1 MSSNSHLCM
10 IMKAG
15 REKPIIGITT
25 GDINGVGPELIV
37 KTLVDNRITKFC
49 TPVIYGS
56 ARVVLKY
63 KKILESEEF
72 NFLQIKS
79 MQEINPKK
87 INLINCWQEDI
98 EVNPGK
104 PTAESGKYAWISL
117 KMAVDHLKQQLI
129 DGLVTAPLAKS
140 AMQQEGESFPGHTEY
155 IAQAVGAK
163 DYLMLL
169 VSEKLKVG
177 LVTGHIP
184 LFKVKDTLSTELL
197 LTKFNVLESSLKKDF
212 GIVKPKI
219 AILGLNPHAG
229 EDGLLGEEEK
239 LIIQPVMEQLKN
251 KGKLAWGPFSA
262 DGFFGAGHY
271 TKFDAVLAMYHDQG
285 LIPFKTLAFESG
297 VNYTAGLPVVRTSP
311 DHGTAYSLAG
321 KGTVDESSF
330 REAIFKACA
339 ITKNRSNSTI

>member
-1 MSSNSHLCM
+1 
-10 IMKAG
+10 MKAG

-56 ARVVLKY
+56 ARVALKY

-79 MQEINPKK
+79 IQELNPKK

-184 LFKVKDTLSTELL
+184 LFKVKDKLSAELL

-219 AILGLNPHAG
+219 AVLGLNPHAG
-229 EDGLLGEEEK
+229 EGGLIGQEEQKYFKSYLQFLEK
-239 LIIQPVMEQLKN
+239 FSLPII
-251 KGKLAWGPFSA
+251 GPISA
-262 DGFFGAGHY
+262 DTAH
-271 TKFDAVLAMYHDQG
+271 H
-285 LIPFKTLAFESG
+285 LAF
-297 VNYTAGLPVVRTSP
+297 NKNLQNRII
-311 DHGTAYSLAG
+311 LLLILIN
-321 KGTVDESSF
+321 
-330 REAIFKACA
+330 IF
-339 ITKNRSNSTI
+339 II